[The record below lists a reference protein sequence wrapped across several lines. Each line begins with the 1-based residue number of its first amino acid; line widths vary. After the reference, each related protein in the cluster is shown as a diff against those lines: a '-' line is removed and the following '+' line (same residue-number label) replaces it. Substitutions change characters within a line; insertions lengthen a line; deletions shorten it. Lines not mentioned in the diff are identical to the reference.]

1 MRVRDPSSGA
11 AGSPRAGDNI
21 PSPGTPFPVGLR
33 PSVTVVLGV
42 TVMMDTMGQSPSNN
56 LRLGERSK
64 DRYARTGTRLD
75 EADVAQCQRPGGIPS
90 IDSWTYTDGSMI
102 TELCTSRAREVTAI
116 KKIQKKWDF
125 PRVISEFDW
134 GSGGAPPTHLILLRT
149 GFPIQDGHHQRG
161 VGDILTDVRSDTSSG
176 QPTNRSR
183 SHRHRVASHQL
194 STMWQSAGAA
204 ISTGPGRPL
213 TDGLYHP
220 GRDGQ
225 SWVVF
230 EPEK

>member
-1 MRVRDPSSGA
+1 MYTRGRPGSPRRPPLPGGSRMRVRDPSSGA

-42 TVMMDTMGQSPSNN
+42 TVRMDTMGQSPSNN

-75 EADVAQCQRPGGIPS
+75 EADVAQCQRPCGIPS

-102 TELCTSRAREVTAI
+102 PELCTSRAREVTAI

-125 PRVISEFDW
+125 PRVVSEFDW
-134 GSGGAPPTHLILLRT
+134 GSGGGSAHSPDPTAHRISDPRRSPPTWCR
-149 GFPIQDGHHQRG
+149 
-161 VGDILTDVRSDTSSG
+161 
-176 QPTNRSR
+176 
-183 SHRHRVASHQL
+183 
-194 STMWQSAGAA
+194 
-204 ISTGPGRPL
+204 
-213 TDGLYHP
+213 
-220 GRDGQ
+220 
-225 SWVVF
+225 
-230 EPEK
+230 